1 MKKIIRTVMIFCVI
15 GFITCLPVKATENS
29 SNQSGQLMMV
39 KEETAVK
46 SSPDES
52 ADTIITYATGESVF
66 VIGETED
73 GWYEV
78 FYQGK
83 TGYVLKDKLK
93 QMAIDGKA
101 TDTEAE
107 NQAYITALDEELGA
121 MEAEGKMFVEEV
133 ERQRE
138 ERKHSS
144 VWGVVIGLLIIG
156 ILATG
161 VISTVRTNKKED
173 TDVIDLDKES

>member
-1 MKKIIRTVMIFCVI
+1 MKKIIITVMIFFVI
-15 GFITCLPVKATENS
+15 GFITCFPVKATENS

-52 ADTIITYATGESVF
+52 SDTLITYASGEAVLVTGE
-66 VIGETED
+66 TKH

-93 QMAIDGKA
+93 KMAIDGKA

-121 MEAEGKMFVEEV
+121 MEAEGDMLVEEV

-144 VWGVVIGLLIIG
+144 VWGVVICLLIIG
-156 ILATG
+156 IFATG

-173 TDVIDLDKES
+173 TDIIDLDKES